1 MNDCKRQMS
10 IMILVYG
17 KKYSQEFSKDLF
29 LVHFYSICTYMNG
42 IFLFIDEPFLSM
54 AIDSRLSF
62 CSHLKKL
69 CKKVANKPNALARN
83 ALDLN
88 PLSTEP
94 PNGQW
99 LEYI

>member
-29 LVHFYSICTYMNG
+29 LVHFYSICTYMNDK
-42 IFLFIDEPFLSM
+42 IFIDEPFLSM

-69 CKKVANKPNALARN
+69 CKKVANKPNALTRN